1 MQVWRYCAEGVWADT
16 RRRWWISFIKT
27 LNLSVRSFLNGDVQT
42 QACSM
47 TYRTLLAFVPALA
60 LLLAIG
66 RGFGLQ
72 NMLEEQLLNF
82 FPAQSVAISY
92 ALDFVDSYLS
102 QVSEGLFVGVGIVFL
117 LWTLISLVSSVEY
130 TFNTV
135 WGIRRG
141 RSFWRKITDYTAM
154 LLILPILMIC
164 ASGMNILMSSTLRTI
179 FDFTFLTPL
188 IKWSLEVGSWCMTWL
203 FFAAVY
209 MLIPN
214 TKVKFKNALLAGV
227 FAGTAF
233 MILQWL
239 FVTGQ
244 LYVSR
249 YNAIYG
255 SFSFLPLLLLWMQLV
270 WVICLSGAVICFSS
284 QNIFRFSFDG
294 EVARMS
300 PSYRAKVHIAI
311 VALVVQRFEAQ
322 QRPITADELI
332 NRYDLPAR
340 LVSDATDLLTRAGV
354 ISLTLLDSKKES
366 YGYQPAISPEHM
378 TIGAVVKRIEALGA
392 TDFIPGFDD
401 NFSGIIG
408 VFDDMGKSVINI
420 ADSTLIRDL
429 SIRYLVPID
438 EA

>member
-1 MQVWRYCAEGVWADT
+1 
-16 RRRWWISFIKT
+16 
-27 LNLSVRSFLNGDVQT
+27 
-42 QACSM
+42 
-47 TYRTLLAFVPALA
+47 
-60 LLLAIG
+60 
-66 RGFGLQ
+66 
-72 NMLEEQLLNF
+72 
-82 FPAQSVAISY
+82 
-92 ALDFVDSYLS
+92 
-102 QVSEGLFVGVGIVFL
+102 
-117 LWTLISLVSSVEY
+117 
-130 TFNTV
+130 
-135 WGIRRG
+135 
-141 RSFWRKITDYTAM
+141 
-154 LLILPILMIC
+154 
-164 ASGMNILMSSTLRTI
+164 
-179 FDFTFLTPL
+179 
-188 IKWSLEVGSWCMTWL
+188 
-203 FFAAVY
+203 
-209 MLIPN
+209 
-214 TKVKFKNALLAGV
+214 VKFKNALLAGV